1 MTLAT
6 TFLCLNHIPPRVF
19 DSNPHSHN
27 SEFYRQNTISNSY
40 KHFWTNY
47 GHKSR
52 TNHNE
57 FHHLFPLKSLC
68 YLSLPSSILSD
79 KPVTPDRSSHHH
91 PSNWRLHYWN
101 MTMKQAWISP
111 IFKDFLRN
119 PSSQPNYM
127 PQEQHPSKRSQ
138 KWFLTISLIYP
149 SQQSFSHTTNIATVP
164 NSSTS
169 RRHIINL
176 NYIQFTKFISKNFFL
191 RKDISIL
198 TKRNF
203 R

>member
-111 IFKDFLRN
+111 IFRDFLRN
-119 PSSQPNYM
+119 PSSQPQLHALGTTPFQMFTKMIPNHQ
-127 PQEQHPSKRSQ
+127 PHPPFQ
-138 KWFLTISLIYP
+138 TIIFLHY
-149 SQQSFSHTTNIATVP
+149 QQSYS
-164 NSSTS
+164 
-169 RRHIINL
+169 
-176 NYIQFTKFISKNFFL
+176 YKFL
-191 RKDISIL
+191 H
-198 TKRNF
+198 
-203 R
+203 

>member
-1 MTLAT
+1 M
-6 TFLCLNHIPPRVF
+6 
-19 DSNPHSHN
+19 
-27 SEFYRQNTISNSY
+27 
-40 KHFWTNY
+40 
-47 GHKSR
+47 
-52 TNHNE
+52 
-57 FHHLFPLKSLC
+57 
-68 YLSLPSSILSD
+68 
-79 KPVTPDRSSHHH
+79 TPDRSFHHH

-101 MTMKQAWISP
+101 ITMKQAWISP

-149 SQQSFSHTTNIATVP
+149 SKPSFSHTTNKATVP

-176 NYIQFTKFISKNFFL
+176 NYIQFTKFISKNFFPSQGYPHFDKTKFQIAKHKIIHL
-191 RKDISIL
+191 LDITRFSRTSTYL
-198 TKRNF
+198 KYPNKTNLSYQQWLPHTVYLKYF
-203 R
+203 E